1 MAIKT
6 DDLIRLRHE
15 GMSYALKIA
24 LEAKQHGQDGV
35 EILTKE
41 VERRGYLKCSVKFT
55 PDELNKIEQNI
66 SDRIYNNMLCIWY
79 SVFRDKLGFGK
90 ERILRLKRWYDEKV
104 YSIAETDGLNTHW
117 CRFVDYAEEA
127 NEYAQLGIEIDK
139 VLETEYINRQND
151 VIQGVHVRADDVE
164 NWIRK
169 NGTEELA
176 VAFHR
181 KVYGD
186 E

>member
-6 DDLIRLRHE
+6 DDLIRLRYE
-15 GMSYALKIA
+15 GMAYALKIA
-24 LEAKQHGQDGV
+24 LEAKKKGEDGV
-35 EILTKE
+35 IALSKE
-41 VERRGYLKCSVKFT
+41 VERRGYLKCSVRFT
-55 PDELNKIEQNI
+55 ADELNKSEQNI

-79 SVFRDKLGFGK
+79 AVFRDKLGFGK

-104 YSIAETDGLNTHW
+104 YSIGDTDGLNQHW

-127 NEYAQLGIEIDK
+127 NEYAQMGIESDK

-151 VIQGVHVRADDVE
+151 VIQVVNVRADDVE

-169 NGTEELA
+169 RSEELA
-176 VAFHR
+176 TEFHR